1 MGRVKLI
8 LGALALVVAAFAAFS
23 GPVMADDLDC
33 RDANRFEHRF
43 DVDAVNCDGDVF
55 VDRGEF
61 DFNDDEDF
69 FFDDN
74 EDFFFDANEDFF
86 FSNPFEVDVDT
97 EEVAEDSDLEG
108 ECFVTE
114 IDWDGDGF
122 ISDGEIEVTC
132 FVEDED

>member
-1 MGRVKLI
+1 MRRIKIIV
-8 LGALALVVAAFAAFS
+8 AMAAVLVGMLTLQA
-23 GPVMADDLDC
+23 GPAMADDLDC

-43 DVDAVNCDGDVF
+43 DVDAVNCDGDVY

-61 DFNDDEDF
+61 DFNDNEDF

-74 EDFFFDANEDFF
+74 EDFLL
-86 FSNPFEVDVDT
+86 NPFEVDVDT
-97 EEVAEDSDLEG
+97 EEVNEDSDLEG

-114 IDWDGDGF
+114 IDWDEDGF
-122 ISDGEIEVTC
+122 ISDWEIEVTC

>member
-1 MGRVKLI
+1 MLT
-8 LGALALVVAAFAAFS
+8 LQA
-23 GPVMADDLDC
+23 GPAMADDLDC

-61 DFNDDEDF
+61 DFNDNEDF

-74 EDFFFDANEDFF
+74 EDFFFL
-86 FSNPFEVDVDT
+86 NPFEVDVDT
-97 EEVAEDSDLEG
+97 EEVNEDSDLEG

-114 IDWDGDGF
+114 IDWDEDGF
-122 ISDGEIEVTC
+122 ISDWEIEVTC
-132 FVEDED
+132 FVEDDD

>member
-8 LGALALVVAAFAAFS
+8 LGALALVVATFAAFS
-23 GPVMADDLDC
+23 GPVMADELDC

-55 VDRGEF
+55 VDRCEF
-61 DFNDDEDF
+61 DFNDNEDF

-74 EDFFFDANEDFF
+74 EDFFFL
-86 FSNPFEVDVDT
+86 NPFEVDVDT
-97 EEVAEDSDLEG
+97 EEVNEDSDLEG

-114 IDWDGDGF
+114 IDWDEDGL
-122 ISDGEIEVTC
+122 ISDWEIEVTC

>member
-8 LGALALVVAAFAAFS
+8 LGALALVVVTFAAFS
-23 GPVMADDLDC
+23 GPVMADELDC

-61 DFNDDEDF
+61 DFNDNEDF

-74 EDFFFDANEDFF
+74 EDFFFL
-86 FSNPFEVDVDT
+86 NPFEVDVDT
-97 EEVAEDSDLEG
+97 EEVNEDSDLEG

-114 IDWDGDGF
+114 IDWDEDGF
-122 ISDGEIEVTC
+122 ISDWEIEVTC

>member
-1 MGRVKLI
+1 MRRIKIIV
-8 LGALALVVAAFAAFS
+8 AMAAVLVGMLTLQA
-23 GPVMADDLDC
+23 GPAMADDLDC

-61 DFNDDEDF
+61 DFNDNEDF

-74 EDFFFDANEDFF
+74 EDFFL
-86 FSNPFEVDVDT
+86 NPFEVDVDT
-97 EEVAEDSDLEG
+97 EEVNEDSDLEG

-114 IDWDGDGF
+114 IDWDEDGL
-122 ISDGEIEVTC
+122 ISDWEIEVTC

>member
-1 MGRVKLI
+1 MGRVKLV
-8 LGALALVVAAFAAFS
+8 LGALALVVATFAAFS
-23 GPVMADDLDC
+23 GPVMADELDC

-61 DFNDDEDF
+61 DFNDNEDF

-74 EDFFFDANEDFF
+74 EDFFFL
-86 FSNPFEVDVDT
+86 NPFEVDVDT
-97 EEVAEDSDLEG
+97 EEVNEDSDLEG

-114 IDWDGDGF
+114 IDWDEDGL
-122 ISDGEIEVTC
+122 ISDWEIEVTC

>member
-8 LGALALVVAAFAAFS
+8 LGALALVVATFAAFS
-23 GPVMADDLDC
+23 GPVMADELDC

-61 DFNDDEDF
+61 DFNDNEDF

-74 EDFFFDANEDFF
+74 EDLFL
-86 FSNPFEVDVDT
+86 NPFEVDVDT
-97 EEVAEDSDLEG
+97 EEVNEDSDLEG

-114 IDWDGDGF
+114 IDWDEDGF
-122 ISDGEIEVTC
+122 ISDWEIEVTC

>member
-1 MGRVKLI
+1 MGRVKLV

-23 GPVMADDLDC
+23 GPVMADELDC

-43 DVDAVNCDGDVF
+43 DVDAVNCNGDVF

-61 DFNDDEDF
+61 DFNDNEDF

-74 EDFFFDANEDFF
+74 EDFFL
-86 FSNPFEVDVDT
+86 NPFELDVDT
-97 EEVAEDSDLEG
+97 EELNEDSDLEG

-114 IDWDGDGF
+114 IDWDEDGF
-122 ISDGEIEVTC
+122 ISDWEIEVTC

>member
-8 LGALALVVAAFAAFS
+8 LGALALVVATFAAFS
-23 GPVMADDLDC
+23 GPVMADELDC

-61 DFNDDEDF
+61 DFNDNEDF

-74 EDFFFDANEDFF
+74 EDFFL
-86 FSNPFEVDVDT
+86 NPFEVDVDT
-97 EEVAEDSDLEG
+97 EEVNEDSDLEG

-114 IDWDGDGF
+114 IDWDEDGF
-122 ISDGEIEVTC
+122 ISDWEIEVTC
-132 FVEDED
+132 FVEDDD

>member
-1 MGRVKLI
+1 MRRIKLI
-8 LGALALVVAAFAAFS
+8 LAMTAVLVGTLALQA
-23 GPVMADDLDC
+23 GPAMADDLDC

-61 DFNDDEDF
+61 DFKDNEGF

-74 EDFFFDANEDFF
+74 EDFFL
-86 FSNPFEVDVDT
+86 NPFEVDVDT
-97 EEVAEDSDLEG
+97 EEVNEESDLEG

-114 IDWDGDGF
+114 IDGNEDGF
-122 ISDGEIEVTC
+122 ISDLEVEVTC

>member
-1 MGRVKLI
+1 MRRIKLI
-8 LGALALVVAAFAAFS
+8 LAMTAVLVGTLALQA
-23 GPVMADDLDC
+23 GPAMAEDLDC

-61 DFNDDEDF
+61 DFNDNEDF

-74 EDFFFDANEDFF
+74 EDFFFL
-86 FSNPFEVDVDT
+86 NPFEVDVDT
-97 EEVAEDSDLEG
+97 EEVKEDSDLEG

-114 IDWDGDGF
+114 IDWDEDGF
-122 ISDGEIEVTC
+122 ISDWEIEVTC

>member
-1 MGRVKLI
+1 MRRIKII
-8 LGALALVVAAFAAFS
+8 LAMTAVLVGMLALQA
-23 GPVMADDLDC
+23 GPAMADELDC

-61 DFNDDEDF
+61 DFND
-69 FFDDN
+69 N
-74 EDFFFDANEDFF
+74 EDFFL
-86 FSNPFEVDVDT
+86 NPFEVDVDT
-97 EEVAEDSDLEG
+97 EEVNEDSDLEG

-114 IDWDGDGF
+114 IDWDEDGF
-122 ISDGEIEVTC
+122 ISDWEIEVTC

>member
-8 LGALALVVAAFAAFS
+8 LGVLALVVAAFAAFS
-23 GPVMADDLDC
+23 GPVMADELDC

-55 VDRGEF
+55 VDRNELDF
-61 DFNDDEDF
+61 DHNEVF
-69 FFDDN
+69 FVDDN
-74 EDFFFDANEDFF
+74 EDFFLE
-86 FSNPFEVDVDT
+86 PFEVDVDT
-97 EEVAEDSDLEG
+97 EEVNEDSDLEG

-114 IDWDGDGF
+114 IDWDEDGF
-122 ISDGEIEVTC
+122 ISDWEIEVTC

>member
-1 MGRVKLI
+1 MRRIKIIV
-8 LGALALVVAAFAAFS
+8 AMAAVLVGMLTLQA
-23 GPVMADDLDC
+23 GPAMADDLDC

-61 DFNDDEDF
+61 DFNDNEDF

-74 EDFFFDANEDFF
+74 EDFFL
-86 FSNPFEVDVDT
+86 NPFEVDVDT
-97 EEVAEDSDLEG
+97 EEVNEDSDLEG

-114 IDWDGDGF
+114 IDWDEDGF
-122 ISDGEIEVTC
+122 ISDWEIEVTC
-132 FVEDED
+132 FVEDDD

>member
-8 LGALALVVAAFAAFS
+8 LGALALVVATFAAFS
-23 GPVMADDLDC
+23 GPVMAAELDC

-55 VDRGEF
+55 VDRDEF
-61 DFNDDEDF
+61 DFYDNEDF

-74 EDFFFDANEDFF
+74 EDFFL
-86 FSNPFEVDVDT
+86 NPFEVDVDT
-97 EEVAEDSDLEG
+97 EEVNEDSDLEG

-114 IDWDGDGF
+114 IDWDEDGF
-122 ISDGEIEVTC
+122 ISDWEIEVTC